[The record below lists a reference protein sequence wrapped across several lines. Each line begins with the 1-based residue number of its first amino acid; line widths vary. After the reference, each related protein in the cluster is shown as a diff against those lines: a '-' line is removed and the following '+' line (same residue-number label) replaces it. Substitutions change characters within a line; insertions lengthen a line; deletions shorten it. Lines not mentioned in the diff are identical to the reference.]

1 MLRIQVKTYVKRYL
15 TERKGSYSCRIYYL
29 YLPRRLA
36 EPLVGKNL
44 KATQTKDGI
53 LVEPTDN

>member
-1 MLRIQVKTYVKRYL
+1 VKTYVKRYL
-15 TERKGSYSCRIYYL
+15 TERKGAYSCRIYYL